1 MYPWK
6 VRSLFV
12 FISDQIPRSPKF
24 NRSKFSG
31 SSIFRSKPN
40 QMTKCSRDLENKFP
54 PKFDAITTDTD
65 CSLDKVMAVVCLYES
80 WTRKKKKKGIIQRFN
95 GQKRLRHRA
104 RGCVTTRR
112 RRHTKRSGCTI
123 YRRQ

>member
-65 CSLDKVMAVVCLYES
+65 CSLDKVMASTNHGLE
-80 WTRKKKKKGIIQRFN
+80 KKKEKGIIQRFN